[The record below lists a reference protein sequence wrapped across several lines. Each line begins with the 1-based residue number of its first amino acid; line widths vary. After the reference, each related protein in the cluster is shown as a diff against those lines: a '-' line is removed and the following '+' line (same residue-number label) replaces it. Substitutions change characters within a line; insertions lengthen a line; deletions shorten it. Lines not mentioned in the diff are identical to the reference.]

1 MTIVDV
7 HTWGRWEESAD
18 ELAQH
23 VRPEFQCLIQECL
36 LRGMFVAVA
45 TFSMQKEL
53 IREVLRSSIRSEID
67 VPIYG
72 GDDVIAPDMIGKQS
86 QLILARTYFDEK
98 HGDAGA
104 TIAVRETVLID
115 DDGQNIRIAQGGGY
129 RTIHY
134 DPESSE
140 REDALVLGK
149 L

>member
-18 ELAQH
+18 KLAKH

-53 IREVLRSSIRSEID
+53 IREVLQNSIQSEID

-72 GDDVIAPDMIGKQS
+72 ADDVIAPRMIGKQS
-86 QLILARTYFDEK
+86 QLILARRYFDEK
-98 HGDAGA
+98 HRDAGA
-104 TIAVRETVLID
+104 AIAARETVLID
-115 DDGQNIRIAQGGGY
+115 DDGQNIRIAQGDGY

-134 DPESSE
+134 DPKSSE
-140 REDALVLGK
+140 GEDALVLG
-149 L
+149 